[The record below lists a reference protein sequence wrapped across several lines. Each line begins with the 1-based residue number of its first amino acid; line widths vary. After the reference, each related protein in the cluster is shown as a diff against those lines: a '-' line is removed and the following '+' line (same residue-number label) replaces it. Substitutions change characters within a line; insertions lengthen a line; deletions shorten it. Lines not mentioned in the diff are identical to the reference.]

1 MLLGLFVLYLL
12 FFTGLLLGV
21 YESMVLRPTPVIVPV
36 EYGSYL
42 NSLLNAGG
50 MGVSNSMRE
59 PVMGW

>member
-21 YESMVLRPTPVIVPV
+21 YESMVLRSTPVIVPV
-36 EYGSYL
+36 ESYL

>member
-21 YESMVLRPTPVIVPV
+21 YESMVLRSTPVIVPV
-36 EYGSYL
+36 EYVSYL

>member
-12 FFTGLLLGV
+12 FFTGLLWGV
-21 YESMVLRPTPVIVPV
+21 YESIVLLPTPVVVPV
-36 EYGSYL
+36 KYGSYL

-50 MGVSNSMRE
+50 MGVSNSMRA

>member
-12 FFTGLLLGV
+12 FITGLLWGV
-21 YESMVLRPTPVIVPV
+21 YESMVLRPTPVVVPV

-42 NSLLNAGG
+42 NSLLNVGG